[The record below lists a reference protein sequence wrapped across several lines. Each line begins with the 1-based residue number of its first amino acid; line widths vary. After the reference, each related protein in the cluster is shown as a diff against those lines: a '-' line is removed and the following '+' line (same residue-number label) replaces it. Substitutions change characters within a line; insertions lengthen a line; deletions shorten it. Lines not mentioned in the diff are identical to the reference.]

1 MDAWIF
7 QPGYPAIMVRR
18 DGGTIR
24 FDQKRFSP
32 SHPDDPT
39 TWPVPL
45 IVRQV
50 SGDREQVDRVL
61 VEREGLQLPMGS
73 EDAVVIGN
81 AGGAAFVRVFYDDE
95 LRARLT
101 ARAFTDLTPAERQC
115 LVDDA
120 WASVV
125 AGDASASSF
134 VDLVAGFSQETDP
147 SVWQAI
153 VAGLAWCDRFV
164 EGAARDRF
172 RDFVRDLVRPALE
185 RLGWERRPGER
196 DLDRELRGDLIRTLG
211 ILGDD
216 PETQAAAREAE
227 SESRAGADVEPSVA
241 AAAVDVVAFAGGPD
255 DYERFRAR
263 AKDAPTPQEHDR
275 YLYALTRFRDEALFE
290 RTLRA
295 TRTED
300 IRAQDAPF
308 LLARAQVHRDL
319 GTRAWA
325 FVRDGWD
332 DLLGR
337 IAPSNAIA
345 LAGGIRTLTDPESVA
360 DVQAFFADHD
370 IPQNHLMLRQA
381 LERQRV
387 FAALRQRAAPELAER
402 FGG

>member
-1 MDAWIF
+1 
-7 QPGYPAIMVRR
+7 
-18 DGGTIR
+18 
-24 FDQKRFSP
+24 
-32 SHPDDPT
+32 
-39 TWPVPL
+39 
-45 IVRQV
+45 
-50 SGDREQVDRVL
+50 
-61 VEREGLQLPMGS
+61 
-73 EDAVVIGN
+73 
-81 AGGAAFVRVFYDDE
+81 
-95 LRARLT
+95 
-101 ARAFTDLTPAERQC
+101 
-115 LVDDA
+115 
-120 WASVV
+120 
-125 AGDASASSF
+125 
-134 VDLVAGFSQETDP
+134 
-147 SVWQAI
+147 
-153 VAGLAWCDRFV
+153 
-164 EGAARDRF
+164 
-172 RDFVRDLVRPALE
+172 VRPALE
-185 RLGWERRPGER
+185 RLGWERRPEER

-275 YLYALTRFRDEALFE
+275 YLYALTRFRDEDLFE

-295 TRTED
+295 TLTED
-300 IRAQDAPF
+300 IRAQDIPF
-308 LLARAQVHRDL
+308 LLARAQVNRNL

-337 IAPSNAIA
+337 IAASNAIA
-345 LAGGIRTLTDPESVA
+345 LAGGIRTLTDPDSVA

-370 IPQNHLMLRQA
+370 IPQNHLMLLQA

>member
-1 MDAWIF
+1 MRWWSE
-7 QPGYPAIMVRR
+7 RR
-18 DGGTIR
+18 
-24 FDQKRFSP
+24 
-32 SHPDDPT
+32 
-39 TWPVPL
+39 WV
-45 IVRQV
+45 
-50 SGDREQVDRVL
+50 
-61 VEREGLQLPMGS
+61 
-73 EDAVVIGN
+73 
-81 AGGAAFVRVFYDDE
+81 AFVRVFYDDE

-134 VDLVAGFSQETDP
+134 IDLVAGFSQETDP

-185 RLGWERRPGER
+185 RLGWERRPEER

-255 DYERFRAR
+255 DYDRFRAR

-275 YLYALTRFRDEALFE
+275 YLYALTRFRDEVLFE
-290 RTLRA
+290 RTLEQPSR
-295 TRTED
+295 RTSG
-300 IRAQDAPF
+300 RKTPVPVGAGGGQP
-308 LLARAQVHRDL
+308 DL

-332 DLLGR
+332 DLPR
-337 IAPSNAIA
+337 QIAPSNAIA
-345 LAGGIRTLTDPESVA
+345 LAGGIRTLTDPETVA

-381 LERQRV
+381 SERQRV
-387 FAALRQRAAPELAER
+387 FAALRNAPPGAGRA